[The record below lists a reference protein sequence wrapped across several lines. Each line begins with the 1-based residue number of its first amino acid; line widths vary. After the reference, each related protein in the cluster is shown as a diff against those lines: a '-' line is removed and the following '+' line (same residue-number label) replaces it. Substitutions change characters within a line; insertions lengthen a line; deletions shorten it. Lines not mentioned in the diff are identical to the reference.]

1 MPNATLTFWSCF
13 DEALSNNKKTYDG
26 KRRILSIIAV
36 DFSYEELQ
44 TNLGVSIILI
54 IIVIFQPTKSN
65 MLL

>member
-1 MPNATLTFWSCF
+1 MPNAALTFWTCF

-44 TNLGVSIILI
+44 TNLGVSIVFDYYISTYQ
-54 IIVIFQPTKSN
+54 V
-65 MLL
+65 